1 MRNEVKVDMLSIY
14 LGEMTEAIYH
24 PPTYFDNRYEDEW
37 ITDEISV
44 AMIKDVDKSK
54 VVNVHLI
61 ESPVLGPISTKEL
74 SGGVKTLILMAFD
87 ESGKVFNASAC
98 GDNCAKWI
106 LKIAESK
113 DLTINLRHIMD
124 FGNETFKANIL
135 NTGEVVTN
143 MKEFVDIAGE
153 YV

>member
-1 MRNEVKVDMLSIY
+1 MLKIF
-14 LGEMTEAIYH
+14 LGEMPDAIYH
-24 PPTYFDNRYEDEW
+24 PPTYFDNQYEDEW
-37 ITDEISV
+37 ITSELSV
-44 AMIKDVDKSK
+44 DMIKDVDQSD
-54 VVNVHLI
+54 VVGPHLI

-106 LKIAESK
+106 LKIAEEK
-113 DLTINLRHIMD
+113 DLTINLRHVMD
-124 FGNETFKANIL
+124 FGDGEFKAEIL
-135 NTGEVVTN
+135 NTGRVITN
-143 MKEFVDIAGE
+143 MTSLADVAWE